1 MRDPKQDLFPLLQS
15 GRAIIAQL
23 EAVKADALAL
33 SPKLSAGNAILGLFG
48 VEGRRSIL
56 AMGRYVGASGL
67 ASRTTALKLTF
78 GQWHSDVLQ
87 RLRRISAIRSKNK
100 PSENSAALAKRFA
113 KAKSYNRLDTQIARS
128 VGELEAI
135 LEEDL
140 VYNEEIPMIL
150 RTREDK
156 RLLDL
161 SQLPLVEKTQ
171 ALADRHQLSS
181 ALSAHPRV
189 SQMLEGALDAYSL
202 GGKDSNRQALA
213 SCRSALELL
222 VTEITGQ
229 TNWRLGLANVG
240 EGVRKKLVSD
250 SYAFLSGYG
259 SHPGGL
265 TTKRDAAY
273 GIRMTIAACLWL
285 VEHRS

>member
-1 MRDPKQDLFPLLQS
+1 V
-15 GRAIIAQL
+15 QL
-23 EAVKADALAL
+23 EAISADALAL
-33 SPKLSAGNAILGLFG
+33 NPKLGAGNAILGLFG
-48 VEGRRSIL
+48 VEGRKGIL
-56 AMGRYVGASGL
+56 AMGRYLGASGL
-67 ASRTTALKLTF
+67 ASRTTSLKSTF
-78 GQWHSDVLQ
+78 GQWHSDVLD
-87 RLRRISAIRSKNK
+87 RLRRISTIRSKNR
-100 PSENSAALAKRFA
+100 PSENSAVLARRFA
-113 KAKSYNRLDTQIARS
+113 KAKTFKRLDTQISRS
-128 VGELEAI
+128 VGELESI

-161 SQLPLVEKTQ
+161 SQLPLAERPQ
-171 ALADRHQLSS
+171 ALADRNQLSS
-181 ALSAHPRV
+181 ALAAHTRV
-189 SQMLEGALDAYSL
+189 SQMLEGAIDAYSL

-229 TNWRLGLANVG
+229 TNWRLGLASIG

-285 VEHRS
+285 VEQRG